1 VATRAL
7 LAFAALVA
15 LLHVLDPRDPRT
27 ALVSE
32 FAFEQPVLTGAAFV
46 LLGAGVAGVGLEVA
60 RVRRWAWPG
69 AALLAAAGVGFA
81 TLAVFATDH
90 RGTVDPTTT
99 AGEIHDRTA
108 ALSALALTLGTLA
121 AWGAVR
127 LRTMLLVFAVVMVA
141 FWVPAVLAQDSP
153 GLLQRAWLGTL
164 LLSLLPLSR
173 RARAS
178 RGSSRPRDPARA

>member
-1 VATRAL
+1 VPTRAL

-32 FAFEQPVLTGAAFV
+32 FTFEQPVLTAAAFV
-46 LLGAGVAGVGLEVA
+46 LLGAGVAGVGAELA

-69 AALLAAAGVGFA
+69 AALLVLAGIGFA
-81 TLAVFATDH
+81 ALAVFPTDH

-99 AGEIHDRTA
+99 TGEIHDGTA
-108 ALSALALTLGTLA
+108 ALSALVLTLGVLLA
-121 AWGAVR
+121 WAAVR
-127 LRTMLLVFAVVMVA
+127 VRGMLIVLALVLVA

-173 RARAS
+173 RAAAS
-178 RGSSRPRDPARA
+178 RGS